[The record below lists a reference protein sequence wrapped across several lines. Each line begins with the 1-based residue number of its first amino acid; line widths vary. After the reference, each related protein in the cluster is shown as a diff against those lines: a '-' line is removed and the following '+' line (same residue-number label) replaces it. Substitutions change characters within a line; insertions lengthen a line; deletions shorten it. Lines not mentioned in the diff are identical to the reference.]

1 MNKLSNTEKEAI
13 LYCQKEYSKWF
24 IANKIK
30 LSESNKKFK
39 DFTLLVFQFFMLR
52 FILRKH
58 MFEKYDLN
66 FYNVGENIEFAA
78 IFGVD
83 GLCKPALI
91 HLENERFF
99 WGYFGYIIFCIE
111 LPSLELI
118 KLKNST
124 LPFVN
129 KKYSIDKKSSAY
141 QAFMYANYIFTHALE
156 ADSELQVINNFKK
169 NISNH
174 CEEILEASNGSKEYF
189 HNAIGNSEKIKIY
202 RGFNYSEELNVRTG
216 RYLKN
221 NPTSHIQDD
230 GKSISFT
237 LERKIAKD
245 FAVNYFGTGSLVA
258 EWSRRVN
265 GNELLL
271 KMNNFNTADFL
282 KEQKRRPV
290 IGTYEVAIN
299 DILLYSCFPERSE
312 YEILVFPENTRL
324 IRYDNVK
331 YS

>member
-1 MNKLSNTEKEAI
+1 MNRLSETEKEII
-13 LYCQKEYSKWF
+13 LYSNQEYSKWF

-39 DFTLLVFQFFMLR
+39 NFTLLVFDFFMLR
-52 FILRKH
+52 YILRKYII
-58 MFEKYDLN
+58 EKYDWDFSN
-66 FYNVGENIEFAA
+66 IGDNVDFAA
-78 IFGVD
+78 LFGVD
-83 GLCKPALI
+83 GLCKPALL

-118 KLKNST
+118 KLKKST
-124 LPFVN
+124 LPFIN
-129 KKYSIDKKSSAY
+129 KKYSIDKKSSAF
-141 QAFMYANYIFTHALE
+141 QAFMYVNYIIIRSYGT
-156 ADSELQVINNFKK
+156 DSEFLVMSKFKK

-174 CEEILEASNGSKEYF
+174 CEEIIEVSNGSKEYF
-189 HNAIGNSEKIKIY
+189 HSAIGNNEKIKIY
-202 RGFNYSEELNVRTG
+202 RGFNYSEDLNVRTG
-216 RYLKN
+216 RYFKN
-221 NPTSHIQDD
+221 NPTSHLQDD

-237 LERKIAKD
+237 LERKIAKE
-245 FAVNYFGTGSLVA
+245 FAINYFGKGSHVGI
-258 EWSRRVN
+258 WSERVN

-271 KMNNFNTADFL
+271 KMNNFNAADFL

-290 IGTYEVAIN
+290 IGTYEVAVN